1 MYLLSFYLFTRGTYG
16 AIIAA
21 AGPVAAAGEDGVYRV
36 WDGGGGFL
44 RILI

>member
-1 MYLLSFYLFTRGTYG
+1 MYLLSFYLFTRGAYG
-16 AIIAA
+16 AVIAA
-21 AGPVAAAGEDGVYRV
+21 AGPVAAVGEDGFDRV